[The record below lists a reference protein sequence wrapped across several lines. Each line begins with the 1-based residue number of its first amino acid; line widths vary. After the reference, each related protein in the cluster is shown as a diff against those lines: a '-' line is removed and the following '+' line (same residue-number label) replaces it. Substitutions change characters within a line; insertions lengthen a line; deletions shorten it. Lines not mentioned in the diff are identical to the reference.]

1 MCCCLKNILL
11 SVGRRDTMKFVFFLK
26 CFLLT
31 KHTTWPI
38 NITRFF
44 WTRLCFSA
52 FVTFGY
58 RYVFLNN
65 FACSEGLQILI
76 TGIRSDTFFVILN
89 MTWCYIFQWPKL
101 LYQSSVQFI
110 LSLCNGVRKRRNTL
124 FCRGCKIFRCYF
136 LTNNAPGP
144 YITISTSLRW
154 RWQTFHWA
162 WWFHHK
168 QWTRV
173 RSVIEPSITLI
184 AFQR

>member
-1 MCCCLKNILL
+1 VCCCLKNILL

-76 TGIRSDTFFVILN
+76 TGIRSDTFLWYLIWFGATFSNDPNSCTNRLYNSSCLCATALGKDGIPFSVEDARFSDVIFWQI
-89 MTWCYIFQWPKL
+89 MHRDH
-101 LYQSSVQFI
+101 I
-110 LSLCNGVRKRRNTL
+110 LQYRPL
-124 FCRGCKIFRCYF
+124 FAGDGRHFTGLDDSIISNE
-136 LTNNAPGP
+136 LESAP
-144 YITISTSLRW
+144 
-154 RWQTFHWA
+154 
-162 WWFHHK
+162 
-168 QWTRV
+168 
-173 RSVIEPSITLI
+173 
-184 AFQR
+184 